1 MHDPIF
7 IDKFINIRPTHS
19 GKTESKECH
28 RKTEQYAP
36 TKRDIFTYEIHTNV
50 QYRLHS
56 NENKKCAIFLENI
69 LNIYIIANMNRKVL
83 MVNSGLVILLFLIIS
98 KAISIVIA
106 MGLSSHFTTN
116 SSKVPLSQNLS
127 PAPPLFESHAVILTS
142 GLMGASTRGQLTPL
156 AVPSKTPTGQSATA
170 PQDIVL
176 LGTVQGVGKNS
187 FILVKR
193 VSTNEEQVFRIGEK
207 IYDLGTLIKIQKE
220 TATVRT
226 ASATVT
232 LYPPNQTPPSNSPGN
247 QTATGITSATQ
258 NENGIIDKLALV
270 SALDNIGSVMTDARL
285 IPSMKDGK
293 VEGFK
298 VSEVK
303 PKGSFG
309 MIGLKNNDV
318 LIKVNDFT
326 IDAPEKAIQTLLSLK
341 GQTRLKIDL
350 IRNGNPITLSYDI
363 R

>member
-1 MHDPIF
+1 
-7 IDKFINIRPTHS
+7 
-19 GKTESKECH
+19 
-28 RKTEQYAP
+28 
-36 TKRDIFTYEIHTNV
+36 
-50 QYRLHS
+50 
-56 NENKKCAIFLENI
+56 
-69 LNIYIIANMNRKVL
+69 
-83 MVNSGLVILLFLIIS
+83 
-98 KAISIVIA
+98 
-106 MGLSSHFTTN
+106 
-116 SSKVPLSQNLS
+116 
-127 PAPPLFESHAVILTS
+127 
-142 GLMGASTRGQLTPL
+142 MGASTRGQLTPL

-232 LYPPNQTPPSNSPGN
+232 LYPPNQAPPSNSPGN

-318 LIKVNDFT
+318 LIKVNDFA